1 MAICYLSSSVHGEV
15 KDVFF
20 QCIFL
25 TLSTIHRIWSGH
37 AQWSNV
43 LTSTVDYIQVKYIL
57 FCLFPLFSYIFILI
71 NSCYTLTC
79 NLYDAFRHSSKT
91 HVGQAHLPQITSF
104 RVISLPRAADYLL
117 CFFRLHTFSF
127 SHKSS
132 IALRQ
137 SAFPCI
143 HEDSPTITN
152 SLASFAAVVGLIS
165 TAHRTQLR
173 IDNRR
178 EYPRSFLVW
187 QQLDCLLQYK
197 LDIELL
203 LSQLDIQP

>member
-1 MAICYLSSSVHGEV
+1 MSICYLSSSVHGEV

-20 QCIFL
+20 QRIFL

-37 AQWSNV
+37 VQWSNV
-43 LTSTVDYIQVKYIL
+43 PTSTLDYIQVKYIL
-57 FCLFPLFSYIFILI
+57 YCLLPLFSYICILI

-79 NLYDAFRHSSKT
+79 NLDDLFRHSSKT

-104 RVISLPRAADYLL
+104 RVISLPRAAHYIL

-127 SHKSS
+127 SRKSS

-143 HEDSPTITN
+143 HEDSPTIRD

-165 TAHRTQLR
+165 TAHRTKLI
-173 IDNRR
+173 IDNQRG
-178 EYPRSFLVW
+178 YSRSFMVW
-187 QQLDCLLQYK
+187 QQLHCLLQSK